1 MVETLILGFV
11 LGVLTTSGG
20 VILAACK
27 WGNPKVDMFKTTD
40 GCIIGIFDKTYD
52 NDKYNMLGIKDP
64 NGDIITGIRFDNTG
78 VKDIK
83 CDVVL

>member
-11 LGVLTTSGG
+11 LGVLTTSIG
-20 VILAACK
+20 VILAAYK
-27 WGNPKVDMFKTTD
+27 YGSPKVSIFKTTD
-40 GCIIGIFDKTYD
+40 SCIVGIFDKTYE

-64 NGDIITGIRFDNTG
+64 NGDIITGIRFDKTG

-83 CDVVL
+83 WDVKL

>member
-11 LGVLTTSGG
+11 LGVLTTGIG
-20 VILAACK
+20 VILAAYK
-27 WGNPKVDMFKTTD
+27 YGNLKAHMFKTTD
-40 GCIIGIFDKTYD
+40 GCIVGIFDKTYE

-64 NGDIITGIRFDNTG
+64 NGNIITGIQFDNTG

-83 CDVVL
+83 WNVDL